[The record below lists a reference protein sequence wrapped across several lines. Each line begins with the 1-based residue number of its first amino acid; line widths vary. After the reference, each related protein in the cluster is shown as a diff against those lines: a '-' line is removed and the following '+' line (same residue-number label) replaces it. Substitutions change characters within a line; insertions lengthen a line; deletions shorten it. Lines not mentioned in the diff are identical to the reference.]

1 MARESGGNFLA
12 RVIAWC
18 IIGAVVLVALLL
30 GWVVVQDW
38 RR

>member
-1 MARESGGNFLA
+1 MPRESGGNFLA
-12 RVIAWC
+12 RVVAWC
-18 IIGAVVLVALLL
+18 IIGVVALAALLL

>member
-1 MARESGGNFLA
+1 MPRESGGNFLA
-12 RVIAWC
+12 RVIAGC

-30 GWVVVQDW
+30 GWVLVQDW